1 MSGLDCAYDEL
12 FETCQI
18 KNAIMVKHRKIKEY
32 IITIYCLEKDINV
45 DKEKKCF

>member
-18 KNAIMVKHRKIKEY
+18 KNAIMVKHRKMKEY